1 MDTVLWKSDT
11 CRSIEMFDFLRNL
24 GRSEDEKQQEAVSA
38 YLDNELAPADRDR
51 FEQQLA
57 LNSSLQD
64 ELAEMQLWQQQMR
77 DLPVRRVP
85 RNFTLDPALY
95 GRSQRQPLAGAYPM
109 LRSATAV
116 TAFLFVIALAANLY
130 LGSISGDTASQP
142 ASVAMQEMAPVAD
155 EAELAG
161 VATSAIEMAAEEQP
175 ETFMLEESIDKEAD
189 EVPVEIVELEEATAK
204 NAEEEVLSAEAETV
218 EGDALLSEKPGELL
232 PLSPALEM
240 IEETAQPPV
249 ARDIAAAP
257 PAQAAVVEEDGV
269 QRAEEAPQPT
279 ATLDQAE
286 DQVLSSAES
295 QELVQPAFEDDAVP
309 AAPSLMTGTLG
320 PVVIGLGLLF
330 IFLTM
335 LTLLARIRR

>member
-1 MDTVLWKSDT
+1 
-11 CRSIEMFDFLRNL
+11 MFDFLRNL

-77 DLPVRRVP
+77 NLPVRRAP

-95 GRSQRQPLAGAYPM
+95 GRSQRQPFAGAYPM

-240 IEETAQPPV
+240 IEGTAQPPV

-257 PAQAAVVEEDGV
+257 PAQTAVVEEDGV
-269 QRAEEAPQPT
+269 QRAEEAPQPA

-286 DQVLSSAES
+286 DQVLSSVES
-295 QELVQPAFEDDAVP
+295 QEFVQPAFEDDAVP
-309 AAPSLMTGTLG
+309 TAPSPMTGALG

-330 IFLTM
+330 IFLTI